1 MSRTRLSADNAAIVL
16 IDHQVGMANF
26 LRSHTLEEHLNNTVA
41 LAKVA
46 KIFDTPLV
54 VTAGPLDGPGG
65 PLYPELAHVL
75 GDHPVGE
82 RVPAMYDGFDDAAFT
97 AAIEATGRKKLIL
110 AGVQTDVCLSLTA
123 LTAIDRGYEVYLVGD
138 ASAAGTKETH
148 ELAMDRMTQAGAV
161 PVGWLAVGSEFQ
173 RGWAEDSKT
182 AAAFAEVIY
191 EHIPAWKQQAALTAG
206 VREHA
211 AK

>member
-1 MSRTRLSADNAAIVL
+1 MARNPLSADNAAIVL
-16 IDHQVGMANF
+16 IDHQVGMANL

-46 KIFDTPLV
+46 KIFGAPFV
-54 VTAGPLDGPGG
+54 VTAGPSDGLGG
-65 PLYPELAHVL
+65 QLYPELAQVV
-75 GDHPVGE
+75 GDHPVVE
-82 RVPAMYDGFDDAAFT
+82 RIPPMYDGFGDPGFT
-97 AAIEATGRKKLIL
+97 AAIEATGRQKLIM
-110 AGVQTDVCLSLTA
+110 AGVQTDVCLSFTA
-123 LTAIDRGYEVYLVGD
+123 LTALDRGYEVYLVGD

-148 ELAMDRMTQAGAV
+148 ELAMQRLIQAGAI

-173 RGWAEDSKT
+173 RGWTEDSKT
-182 AAAFAEVIY
+182 AKAFAEVIY
-191 EHIPAWKQQAALTAG
+191 DHAPAWKQQGVLTAG